1 MASENTVFVV
11 DDDPSMRLMLSAV
24 IEEAGYDVA
33 AFGSAEAFLA
43 NHQSNHAC
51 CMVLDLRLTGMS
63 GLRLQEEMV
72 ERGWHM
78 PIVFLSA
85 FGTVDVVARAMKA
98 GAVYFLAKPVE
109 REELLKQIAE
119 AMTLDKKAR
128 DHSARVSQLEERLAT
143 LTPRESVVLQ
153 LVVQG
158 KTSRQI
164 ALELFNSKKTIELH
178 RWRIMHKLGA
188 QSIAHLVRM
197 IVSAGQDS
205 PDT

>member
-1 MASENTVFVV
+1 MFVV

-33 AFGSAEAFLA
+33 AFESAEAFLA
-43 NHQSNHAC
+43 GHQPDHTG

-63 GLRLQEEMV
+63 GLRLQEELV

-85 FGTVDVVARAMKA
+85 FGTVDVVAQAMKT
-98 GAVYFLAKPVE
+98 GAVYFLAKPIE
-109 REELLKQIAE
+109 REELLKQIEE
-119 AMTLDKKAR
+119 AMTLGRKER
-128 DHSARVSQLEERLAT
+128 DRSERVSELEERLAT

-164 ALELFNSKKTIELH
+164 AQELVNSKKTIEQH
-178 RWRIMHKLGA
+178 RWRIMRKLDA
-188 QSIAHLVRM
+188 QSVAHLVRM

-205 PDT
+205 PTT

>member
-1 MASENTVFVV
+1 MASGSTVFVV

-33 AFGSAEAFLA
+33 AFESAEAFLA
-43 NHQSNHAC
+43 NHQSDHAG

-63 GLRLQEEMV
+63 GLQLQEELV
-72 ERGWHM
+72 ERGWHV

-85 FGTVDVVARAMKA
+85 FGTVDVVAQAMKA
-98 GAVYFLAKPVE
+98 GAVYFLAKPIE
-109 REELLKQIAE
+109 REELLKQVEE
-119 AMTLDKKAR
+119 AMTLGRKER
-128 DHSARVSQLEERLAT
+128 DRSEKVSELEERLAT

-164 ALELFNSKKTIELH
+164 AEELFNSKKTIELH
-178 RWRIMHKLGA
+178 RWRIMRKLGA
-188 QSIAHLVRM
+188 QSVAHLVRM

-205 PDT
+205 PEA